1 MHKIL
6 FKKLAME
13 NADHEN
19 MMMMMMMM
27 MMMIERIIELQLRVL
42 AEHVLL

>member
-1 MHKIL
+1 MHKKL

-27 MMMIERIIELQLRVL
+27 MIERIIELQLRGL

>member
-27 MMMIERIIELQLRVL
+27 IERIIELQLRGL

>member
-1 MHKIL
+1 MYKIL

-27 MMMIERIIELQLRVL
+27 MMIERIIELQLRGL